1 MKETLILYLLNS
13 QKEIIKQKAQDLNL
27 SISSYLTILVLKAKE
42 EELRTK
48 IKIGTEKKGKKNFL
62 TFRADKEIMEIVK
75 NKASKLSISPTH
87 FLIYLGLEANLE
99 VKSTN

>member
-1 MKETLILYLLNS
+1 MQKREPETNYHTHFRS
-13 QKEIIKQKAQDLNL
+13 PK
-27 SISSYLTILVLKAKE
+27 SI
-42 EELRTK
+42 
-48 IKIGTEKKGKKNFL
+48 KNFL